1 MSSHEAFI
9 GVNCDHL
16 YANCPSLTQ
25 AKRWLIVRDEEGNSS
40 AHKVAVK
47 CLDQV
52 DPEGSDIC
60 GLCRRRWE
68 TKQ

>member
-1 MSSHEAFI
+1 MTEHEAFG
-9 GVNCDHL
+9 GVTVDHL
-16 YANCPSLTQ
+16 YPDCPALLAAT
-25 AKRWLIVRDEEGNSS
+25 RRLPPDRDTWIGNR
-40 AHKVAVK
+40 
-47 CLDQV
+47 LFGTV